1 MREADYSMIYTK
13 YPRVT
18 ALTLTMMMFAQCG
31 GVEGRGRSHGGC
43 KPSMKKS
50 EIEI

>member
-1 MREADYSMIYTK
+1 MREAHYSMIYTK

-31 GVEGRGRSHGGC
+31 GGGKGEESRGC

>member
-1 MREADYSMIYTK
+1 MREAHYSMIYTQ

-31 GVEGRGRSHGGC
+31 GWREGGGVTEGA
-43 KPSMKKS
+43 SQV
-50 EIEI
+50 

>member
-1 MREADYSMIYTK
+1 MREAHYSMIYTK

-31 GVEGRGRSHGGC
+31 EEGKGEESRGVQAKYE
-43 KPSMKKS
+43 K
-50 EIEI
+50 E

>member
-1 MREADYSMIYTK
+1 MNDLYK

-18 ALTLTMMMFAQCG
+18 ALTLTMMMFAQ
-31 GVEGRGRSHGGC
+31 GVAERERGRDARGET
-43 KPSMKKS
+43 SMKKS

>member
-1 MREADYSMIYTK
+1 MREAHYSMIYTK

-31 GVEGRGRSHGGC
+31 GAVTGGA
-43 KPSMKKS
+43 SQV
-50 EIEI
+50 